1 MLAKNVVIHG
11 IRDVS
16 VVEREIDAENLK
28 PYECLIETYVS
39 LISAG
44 TELSRVFGL
53 KKGAVYP
60 VNPGYC
66 SVGKILKKGEKIYQ
80 AEEGDVVLF
89 SGPHSSHQ
97 IYDYTASDGGILHK
111 LNSDT
116 TPEEGAFLMMC
127 WIAMNGILPA
137 DVKLGDTCAVMGL
150 GNLGLILSILYRQ
163 MGAKVIS
170 VDPMKHR
177 CDLAREMGISH
188 VVDCAAENQAEEIMA
203 LTDGKG
209 VDIAVDAS
217 GLSACVETCI
227 KVAVRYDQV
236 ILLGSPRTDY
246 IANVTPAFNA
256 IHTKML
262 TVIGAL
268 NRRYPYEEK
277 EGSRLSSKR
286 TMKYL
291 EGLLHEKVIDV
302 NKFISHIIKPT
313 AEDLMFAYDGL
324 MNKKDDFT
332 GVIIDWKA
340 DVSHGT

>member
-1 MLAKNVVIHG
+1 MFAKNVVIRG
-11 IRDVS
+11 IKDVF
-16 VVEREIDAENLK
+16 VAEREIDAENLK
-28 PYECLIETYVS
+28 PHECLIETYVS

-53 KKGAVYP
+53 KKGAAYP

-66 SVGKILKKGEKIYQ
+66 SVGKILKKGEEVYQ

-111 LNSDT
+111 LDGGT

-150 GNLGLILSILYRQ
+150 GNLGLILSILYKR
-163 MGAKVIS
+163 MGTKVIS
-170 VDPMKHR
+170 VDPVRHR
-177 CDLAREMGISH
+177 CALAQEMGISY
-188 VVDCAAENQAEEIMA
+188 VVDCAPENQAEEIMA

-209 VDIAVDAS
+209 ADIVVDAS

-227 KVAVRYDQV
+227 KVAAKYGQV

-246 IANVTPAFNA
+246 TTNVTPSFNA

-262 TVIGAL
+262 TVVGAF
-268 NRRYPYEEK
+268 NRRYPYEEQ

-286 TMKYL
+286 AMKYL
-291 EGLLHEKVIDV
+291 EGLMREKAIDV
-302 NKFISHIIKPT
+302 KKFISHIIKPT

-324 MNKKDDFT
+324 MNKKGDFT

-340 DVSHGT
+340 GE